1 MTNIEIVKMLINA
14 LDSTGVQDEAIKKA
28 ALALLDLEETGEPK
42 AKEKKEPA
50 KPPKGGPEKKAA
62 EKKPA
67 RRKSDFDIGKMNALL
82 KAGWSIPKIADEMGV
97 SAPTVRKYMQKEGY
111 R

>member
-1 MTNIEIVKMLINA
+1 MLINA
-14 LDSTGVQDEAIKKA
+14 LDSTGVQDEAIKRA

-42 AKEKKEPA
+42 AKAKKEPA
-50 KPPKGGPEKKAA
+50 KPPKGAEKKAA

-67 RRKSDFDIGKMNALL
+67 RKKSDFDIGKMNALL
-82 KAGWSIPKIADEMGV
+82 KAGWSVPKIADEMGV
-97 SAPTVRKYMQKEGY
+97 SAPTVRKYMQLEGY